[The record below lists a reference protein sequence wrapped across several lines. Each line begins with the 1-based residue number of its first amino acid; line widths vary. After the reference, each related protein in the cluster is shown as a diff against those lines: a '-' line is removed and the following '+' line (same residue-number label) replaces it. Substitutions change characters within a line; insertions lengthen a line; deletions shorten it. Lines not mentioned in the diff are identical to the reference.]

1 MQQTGQDR
9 KINII
14 RKKQNFNLFHS
25 YNNCELIILKLERW
39 NFIMFKEN
47 VSATYEAHNPNELLT
62 GLEAKSE
69 YILIKGD
76 YFKEVRKIMDTHLS
90 ENERL
95 GVELGGAGVITL
107 LIYALDRVR
116 DLFSNSDKMNK
127 KIDRKLNLYKVKKI
141 TDDGLLLGL
150 KQLDY

>member
-1 MQQTGQDR
+1 M
-9 KINII
+9 
-14 RKKQNFNLFHS
+14 FN
-25 YNNCELIILKLERW
+25 K
-39 NFIMFKEN
+39 N
-47 VSATYEAHNPNELLT
+47 VLDTYEAHNRDELLA

-95 GVELGGAGVITL
+95 GVELGGAGIITL
-107 LIYALDRVR
+107 LIYALDRVG
-116 DLFSNSDKMNK
+116 DLFSKADKMDK
-127 KIDRKLNLYKVKKI
+127 KIDRKLNVYKIKKI
-141 TDDGLLLGL
+141 TEDGLLLSL